1 MFTKIMASII
11 AMIMTILTTI
21 FPGFVIPGTEVV
33 ETGAFLAQVDQAF
46 GYEAS
51 DATEAVLGVDPSD
64 EYFTAVATAAKYDV
78 LVDYETIDTTAPVDY
93 EFVATVLVTAA
104 GLDIDESVAIA
115 NADEFTNVA
124 KLSTAIANGIIVQR
138 ADGKVSTG
146 DMPRAEVD
154 VAIAAAVAA
163 KLAHQIPELDSD
175 KVLYSEDVVEVA
187 DYTVDGN
194 TVTLDE
200 AVEVGDVLVLEKNND
215 NYTGSACKVEA
226 VDVVDGQTVATVSP
240 AAVDEF
246 VESIDYV
253 GTTDVDFTTA
263 MITDGNGEVISNG
276 YIDTEAVSKEDVVKT
291 LKKLANVSFSVKG
304 FKIKA
309 KITDTGLDF
318 SIAKDVCNGVN
329 LSKSYSLTNL
339 AVDAKADMDI
349 KKLSFNE
356 VYLNFDYDLVDTT
369 TISGSYAKE
378 FGDVYETVG
387 EKINVDNVITNAID
401 KYVLSSFDSSSIK
414 LFSVTVPLGST
425 PLSVT
430 FDILLNIDVNG
441 KMSISVVTEEY
452 HGVEIINNKVSV
464 VNESTVVD
472 RKVDIYGE
480 FNICLGFDV
489 ALGLY
494 GYNLVDVGV
503 EGGLGAFVEAT
514 ARVVDADGN
523 VLVDSTY
530 TVPVDYL
537 VELAAGMDFEGQIDI
552 GGHAE
557 IYGILRV
564 SVGENSVISKVGLS
578 KTWTIYDRSNGTIA
592 EFDF

>member
-1 MFTKIMASII
+1 MFTKIMASIL
-11 AMIMTILTTI
+11 AMLMSLLSFF

-51 DATEAVLGVDPSD
+51 DATEAVLGVEPSD
-64 EYFTAVATAAKYDV
+64 EYFAAVATAAKYDV

-104 GLDIDESVAIA
+104 GLEIDESAVIA

-124 KLSTAIANGIIVQR
+124 KLSTALVNGIITPR
-138 ADGKVSTG
+138 ADAKVSTG
-146 DMPRAEVD
+146 EMPRAEVD
-154 VAIAAAVAA
+154 LAVAAAVSA
-163 KLAHQIPELDSD
+163 KLLNEMPAP
-175 KVLYSEDVVEVA
+175 SEEVTYNGDVVEVA

-194 TVTLDE
+194 VVTLDE
-200 AVEVGDVLVLEKNND
+200 EVEVGDTLVLAKNND
-215 NYTGSACKVEA
+215 NYTGSACTVES
-226 VDVVDGQTVATVSP
+226 VETVDGKTVATTSP
-240 AAVDEF
+240 ADVGEF

-253 GTTDVDFTTA
+253 GTTNVDFTTA
-263 MITDGNGEVISNG
+263 MIADGNGDVISNG
-276 YIDTEAVSKEDVVKT
+276 YIDTEGLSKDDVIKT

-318 SIAKDVCNGVN
+318 SIAKDVCDGVR
-329 LSKSYSLTNL
+329 LEKAYSLTNL

-401 KYVLSSFDSSSIK
+401 KYILSSFDSSSIK

-441 KMSISVVTEEY
+441 KMTITVVTEEY

-464 VNESTVVD
+464 VNDSTLVD

-480 FNICLGFDV
+480 FSICLGLDV
-489 ALGLY
+489 AFGLY

-514 ARVVDADGN
+514 AKIVDADGN
-523 VLVDSTY
+523 VVVDSTY

-564 SVGENSVISKVGLS
+564 SVGENSVIEKVGLS